1 MGTSLKKV
9 AKKAKDY
16 KYVLMVMRHAKTE
29 PFGNGGDAGREL
41 TDKGRKQAKSVAK
54 GLASFKLVPD
64 RIACSSATRAR
75 QTCDRMLKVFGDD
88 PKVDYRQSLYEGGVQ
103 SVFDELAQTKE
114 KRRTLLILGHEP
126 TVSIACQ
133 WIASSESDPTLLDLL
148 NLGMSPASIAVF
160 GADEPFN
167 QWQLHSGN
175 GSLTALLGQYFTAD
189 TALHVACLFVQETGK
204 PSWKNPRSPERHGFR
219 DITVRKS
226 SMFGG
231 EADI

>member
-29 PFGNGGDAGREL
+29 PFGNGGDA
-41 TDKGRKQAKSVAK
+41 
-54 GLASFKLVPD
+54 
-64 RIACSSATRAR
+64 ACSSATRAR

-133 WIASSESDPTLLDLL
+133 WIASSESA
-148 NLGMSPASIAVF
+148 G
-160 GADEPFN
+160 
-167 QWQLHSGN
+167 
-175 GSLTALLGQYFTAD
+175 
-189 TALHVACLFVQETGK
+189 
-204 PSWKNPRSPERHGFR
+204 ERP
-219 DITVRKS
+219 
-226 SMFGG
+226 
-231 EADI
+231 